1 MTTKYEQI
9 SSQLF
14 IKNRKKFSN
23 ELKPKSLA
31 VFNSNDIYPV
41 SADSTMPFEQHR
53 DIFYLSGIDQEESI
67 LVIFPDSYEEKNRE
81 VLFLRET
88 NEHIAVWE
96 GEKLSKEKATEVSG
110 IKTVYWLDEF
120 PKIFKQLMHE
130 AENVYINTNE
140 HYRASVETET
150 REDRFIKKLKN
161 DFPGHTYLRSNPILQ
176 RLRSVKEPEEIE
188 LIQKACDITEKG
200 FRRVLGFI
208 KPGVWEF
215 EIEAEYAHEFLRN
228 RSKGFAY
235 TPIIGS
241 GYNSNVL
248 HYIQNN
254 QQCKDGDILLMDVG
268 AEYAN
273 YSSDMTRTIP
283 VNGKFSARQKEIYN
297 AVLNCKNEA
306 EKLLVA
312 GNNWYDYHKELGEI
326 YTSTLLGLG
335 LIDKADVQN
344 ENPDWPAYKKYMMHG
359 TSHHMGLDTHDYG
372 ILSDKFVE
380 GMVFTNEPGFYIPEE
395 NLGIRIEDDYV
406 IQSNGLPKNLM
417 KNIPIQIEEIE
428 ELMNS

>member
-1 MTTKYEQI
+1 MDEGLLFLWLFHLIPFKAFIHLFGLKNSKMTTKYEQI

-31 VFNSNDIYPV
+31 VFNSNDIYPI
-41 SADSTMPFEQHR
+41 SADSTMPFQQHR

-81 VLFLRET
+81 ILFLRET
-88 NEHIAVWE
+88 NEHIAIWE

-110 IKTVYWLDEF
+110 IKTVYWLNEF
-120 PKIFKQLMHE
+120 PKIFRQLMHE

-161 DFPGHTYLRSNPILQ
+161 DFPGHIYLRSNPILQ
-176 RLRSVKEPEEIE
+176 RLRSIKEPEEID

-241 GYNSNVL
+241 GFNSNVL

-283 VNGKFSARQKEIYN
+283 VNGKYS
-297 AVLNCKNEA
+297 
-306 EKLLVA
+306 
-312 GNNWYDYHKELGEI
+312 
-326 YTSTLLGLG
+326 
-335 LIDKADVQN
+335 
-344 ENPDWPAYKKYMMHG
+344 
-359 TSHHMGLDTHDYG
+359 
-372 ILSDKFVE
+372 
-380 GMVFTNEPGFYIPEE
+380 
-395 NLGIRIEDDYV
+395 
-406 IQSNGLPKNLM
+406 
-417 KNIPIQIEEIE
+417 
-428 ELMNS
+428 